1 MAGHAQELGHDER
14 PQSLKLLMLSA
25 LGVVFGDI
33 GTSPLYAFREAAH
46 HVSGDGILPQEIYG
60 LLSLIIWSLIIVVT
74 IKYVIF
80 LMRIDNRGEGGILTL
95 MAFAS
100 KANGNT
106 TRFIFL
112 IGLIGAGLF
121 YGDAAITPA
130 ISVLSAVEGFK
141 VASSNLDHF
150 ILPVAIVILIFLF
163 SMQKYGTKKVSLLFG
178 PITLAWFLLMGGTGV
193 WWIVKHPEVLLSF
206 SPHYAV
212 LFLFEHGIL
221 SFFVLGSVFLAVTG
235 VEALYADM
243 GHFGRKPIKYVWLYF
258 VFPCLVLNY
267 LGQGSLILHHPEAIE
282 NPFYLLVPE
291 WFLWPMIIMATIA
304 TIIASQA
311 VITGAYS
318 LSHQA
323 IQLGLLPRMEIR
335 HTSAD
340 QQGQIFMPQIN
351 RWLLYTVIILCM
363 VFKSSSNLAAAY
375 GIAVNG
381 TMIVSTLLAFV
392 VVWKIKNKG
401 FMKALLYMTPFL
413 AIEGVFMSSNLVK
426 LFDGG
431 FVPMLIALFIVVCM
445 LIWVRG
451 NKYLHK
457 KAGRQAVGLTDLV
470 EQLERDRPVQV
481 SGTAV
486 YLTSEPMY
494 APTALVQNLKHNKV
508 LHDKN
513 IILSV
518 VTSQFPKIPE
528 NQRITVEPVSSFMT
542 RVFVRYGF
550 METPHIPNTLI
561 KAKAYGLDVDL
572 KEVSYFLGH
581 RTFVPDPLRGLSAW
595 QEHIFIMLMKSS
607 TAATDFYKIPPDRVV
622 ELGIQM
628 AI

>member
-1 MAGHAQELGHDER
+1 MADNLQDGHNG
-14 PQSLKLLMLSA
+14 PQSLKVLMLSCI
-25 LGVVFGDI
+25 GVVFGDI

-46 HVSGDGILPQEIYG
+46 HVAQDGHILPHEIYG
-60 LLSLIIWSLIIVVT
+60 LLSLIIWALIIVVT
-74 IKYVIF
+74 IKYVLF
-80 LMRIDNRGEGGILTL
+80 LMRIDNRGEGGTLTL

-100 KANGNT
+100 KANGRT
-106 TRFIFL
+106 TKFIFF
-112 IGLIGAGLF
+112 IGLLGAGLF

-130 ISVLSAVEGFK
+130 ISVLSAVEGIK
-141 VASSNLDHF
+141 VVAPSLHHV
-150 ILPVAIVILIFLF
+150 ILPVSIVILIGLF
-163 SMQKYGTKKVSLLFG
+163 AMQKHGTAKVSLWFG
-178 PITLAWFLLMGGTGV
+178 PITFVWFLFMGATGTL
-193 WWIVKHPEVLLSF
+193 WIFKHPEVLWSL
-206 SPHYAV
+206 SPHYGA
-212 LFLFEHGIL
+212 LFLLEHGWL

-267 LGQGSLILHHPEAIE
+267 LGQGALVLQDEAALE
-282 NPFYLLVPE
+282 NPFFLMVPL
-291 WFLWPMIIMATIA
+291 WFMWPMLIMATVA

-318 LSHQA
+318 LSRQA

-392 VVWKIKNKG
+392 VVWKIRNKG
-401 FMKALLYMTPFL
+401 FVKAFLFIMPFL
-413 AIEGVFMSSNLVK
+413 IIEGVFLSSNMVK
-426 LFDGG
+426 LFEGG
-431 FVPMLIALFIVVCM
+431 FVPMLIAFFIVICM
-445 LIWVRG
+445 TIWVRG

-457 KAGRQAVGLTDLV
+457 KANRQAVSLTDLV
-470 EQLERDRPVQV
+470 EQLERDQPVRV
-481 SGTAV
+481 DGTAV
-486 YLTSEPMY
+486 YLTSEPTY

-508 LHDKN
+508 LHERN

-550 METPHIPNTLI
+550 METPNIPHTLI

-581 RTFVPDPLRGLSAW
+581 RSFVPDPLRGLSAW

>member
-1 MAGHAQELGHDER
+1 MAGNTENGHER
-14 PQSLKLLMLSA
+14 PQSLKILMLSA

-46 HVSGDGILPQEIYG
+46 HVSADGQIMPHEIYG
-60 LLSLIIWSLIIVVT
+60 LLSLIVWALIIVVT
-74 IKYVIF
+74 IKYVLF
-80 LMRIDNRGEGGILTL
+80 LTRIDNRGEGGTLTL
-95 MAFAS
+95 MAYAS
-100 KANGNT
+100 KANGRT
-106 TRFIFL
+106 TKFIFF
-112 IGLIGAGLF
+112 IGLVGAGLF

-130 ISVLSAVEGFK
+130 ISVLSAVEGIK
-141 VASSNLDHF
+141 VVAPSLHHI
-150 ILPVAIVILIFLF
+150 ILPTSIIILIALF
-163 SMQKYGTKKVSLLFG
+163 FMQKHGTKKVSLLFG
-178 PITLAWFLLMGGTGV
+178 PITFVWFLVMGATGV
-193 WWIVKHPEVLLSF
+193 LWIVKHPEILWSI
-206 SPHYAV
+206 SPHYGIG
-212 LFLFEHGIL
+212 FLAEHGWL

-267 LGQGSLILHHPEAIE
+267 LGQGSLILEHKEALE
-282 NPFYLLVPE
+282 NPFFLMVPDL
-291 WFLWPMIIMATIA
+291 FMWPMLILATVA
-304 TIIASQA
+304 TIIACQA

-340 QQGQIFMPQIN
+340 QQGQIYMPQIN

-363 VFKSSSNLAAAY
+363 VFKSSTNLAAAY

-381 TMIVSTLLAFV
+381 TMIVSTLLAFI

-401 FMKALLYMTPFL
+401 FAKAFAFIMPFL
-413 AIEGVFMSSNLVK
+413 IIEGVFLASNMVK
-426 LFDGG
+426 LFEGG
-431 FVPMLIALFIVVCM
+431 FVPMLIAFFIVVSM
-445 LIWVRG
+445 TIWVRG

-457 KAGRQAVGLTDLV
+457 KAGRQAVSLTDLV
-470 EQLERDRPVQV
+470 EQLERDKPVQV
-481 SGTAV
+481 PGTAV
-486 YLTSEPMY
+486 YLTSEPNY
-494 APTALVQNLKHNKV
+494 APTALVQNLKHNKI

-518 VTSQFPKIPE
+518 VTSQFPKVPE